1 MKGKWWKD
9 LHPSSVIQ
17 CHGILYMCLLVK
29 LAAKVVVI
37 LPLERY
43 LCCFSSAQGYVEL
56 LLHIHHAVSVCCE
69 GPILLPANQKDFR
82 NVAAI
87 PESL

>member
-1 MKGKWWKD
+1 M
-9 LHPSSVIQ
+9 
-17 CHGILYMCLLVK
+17 M
-29 LAAKVVVI
+29 VI

-56 LLHIHHAVSVCCE
+56 LLHIHHAVPVCCE
-69 GPILLPANQKDFR
+69 GPFLLPTNQKDFR

-87 PESL
+87 LESL